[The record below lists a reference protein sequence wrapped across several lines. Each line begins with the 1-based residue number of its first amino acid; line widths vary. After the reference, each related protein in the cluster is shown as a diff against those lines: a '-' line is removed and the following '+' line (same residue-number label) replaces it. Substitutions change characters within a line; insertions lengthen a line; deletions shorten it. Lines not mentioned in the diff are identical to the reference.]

1 MWGQR
6 EKQTT
11 RGSIPR
17 TWNHNLSHLAPRN
30 FIFLKI
36 IYNNIIICAL
46 FTHLGS
52 KPCSLFGHFVE
63 SLQTSSLRESTPK
76 SGTAEASETILP
88 MTDIY
93 GVLIISQALLQSFI
107 RTINLILTQIFQYQD
122 YTHFSNEETRHREIK

>member
-17 TWNHNLSHLAPRN
+17 IWNHNLSHLAPRN

-63 SLQTSSLRESTPK
+63 SFQTRSLREPTPK

-88 MTDIY
+88 MTLY
-93 GVLIISQALLQSFI
+93 GVLITSQALLQVLSEL
-107 RTINLILTQIFQYQD
+107 LI
-122 YTHFSNEETRHREIK
+122 